1 MFVRVFVRVF
11 LDARVRGHWL
21 QASGMGLEGAVAEAG
36 TTKSNTPLTK
46 VHVKQDVE
54 DTRGYDWR
62 NKD

>member
-1 MFVRVFVRVF
+1 
-11 LDARVRGHWL
+11 
-21 QASGMGLEGAVAEAG
+21 MGLEGAVAEAG